1 MNKSQKKYNKAL
13 NKYNDGYIKK
23 SMELCDESISINI
36 KNRAAI
42 NLKGLLLYLKGD
54 LQGARELWNMNH
66 EVNNDEVAKKYL
78 EGSKKDDVRFNLYKE
93 ALTLI
98 KELKINEALV
108 LLERCA
114 ESDFNY
120 IEVNNY
126 SALCYIKKGN
136 YNKALEK
143 INNVFEV
150 DLDNAKAKK
159 NMKFLK
165 DVNIIKKGS
174 NVKKTIS
181 ISLAVIFAIVLI
193 IGVYKGI
200 INPKNDFVN
209 KNKVVKVIKYK
220 NNVKNDHDVDNKD
233 VFNEKDMENYIQNKD
248 YDSMYLQVNKWKNKK
263 LNSYDG
269 EVLSRASQVLR
280 GEGCLYFYNLGS
292 RYLNSGDYSNA
303 ISYFNKA
310 YEFGS
315 KSDLYPH
322 IIYFLA
328 NSIDLSGDLKSA
340 TKYYSQ
346 YDENFSDGNYEET
359 VLYRLAIIYK
369 GMDIS
374 TSKNYAKKLVNKYPV
389 SIYNNSIINS
399 IINS

>member
-1 MNKSQKKYNKAL
+1 MNRSQKIYNKAL

-42 NLKGLLLYLKGD
+42 NLKGLLLYLKGN

-66 EVNNDEVAKKYL
+66 EVNNDEVAEKYL

-98 KELKINEALV
+98 RELKINEALV

-150 DLDNAKAKK
+150 DLHNAKAKK
-159 NMKFLK
+159 NMRFLK
-165 DVNIIKKGS
+165 DVNVIKKGS
-174 NVKKTIS
+174 NVKRATFV
-181 ISLAVIFAIVLI
+181 SLAVIFAIALI

-200 INPKNDFVN
+200 INHKNDFVN
-209 KNKVVKVIKYK
+209 KNQAVKVVKHK
-220 NNVKNDHDVDNKD
+220 NNGNLDNNKD
-233 VFNEKDMENYIQNKD
+233 VFNEKDMKKYIQNKD
-248 YDSMYLQVNKWKNKK
+248 YDSMYLQVNKWKDKK

-269 EVLSRASQVLR
+269 EVLSRASQVLY

-292 RYLNSGDYSNA
+292 KYLNSGDYSNA

-340 TKYYSQ
+340 AKYYSQ

-369 GMDIS
+369 GMDVS
-374 TSKNYAKKLVNKYPV
+374 TSKNYAEKLVNKYPV